1 MIFLS
6 NRCFIKNI
14 FLNKLVLHKIKMGEW
29 LMKELIVGLAGNP
42 NVGKTTVFNQLT
54 GMRQHVG
61 NWPGKTV
68 ERAEGS
74 FKHGDYEYDIIDL
87 PGNYALSAHSM
98 EEIVSRDFIVDDDS
112 DVIVNVVDAA
122 NLERNLYLTVQM
134 MELGANL
141 VMALN
146 MNDFAKRKEHIINI
160 KLMGELLGFP
170 VVEVNAKTKDGF
182 EELLT
187 TVEKAAAK
195 PVDSSAKLSYGDEL
209 KGHLSDLQALI
220 EQDKSLLDVPSIWT
234 AIKLLE
240 KDSIVIEKVQQSR
253 MSSKIMMEVD
263 KVSKHLID
271 IYNEG
276 AEEVIANARYA
287 FIDGLIAE
295 AVKKP
300 AVEKESMTDRIDKIV
315 TNRLL
320 APFIFLI
327 VIFLLFHLTFTISAP
342 FCEAIEAGFTALSE
356 YLSEAIT
363 NPTLASFICD
373 GLIGG
378 VGGVLVFLPQIIIM
392 FLLLSILEDS
402 GYLARAAFTL
412 DIVMHKLVGLHGKA
426 FIPMILGFGC
436 GVPAIM
442 ATRTMDNESDRILAM
457 MLIPF
462 MSCTARMP
470 IYSMFTVAFFAAVP
484 VFALGPIVITQQTLV
499 VFAMYVIGIVVALIV
514 AAILKRTLFKG
525 MSAPFVME
533 LPTYKVPS
541 LKGVLLHTWDKTK
554 GFLRKA
560 GTIILGASIVIWIL
574 SNVPFGVEPGSAE
587 SVLGMIGSAISPIF
601 APLGF
606 ATWQAGIAILT
617 GLVAKEVVVSTFG
630 TLAGVEEDDEE
641 GMSSMIQGLFT
652 PLSSFAFMVFTLL
665 YIPCFAAIGTIKQE
679 TNSWKWPLIMSGIT
693 LVTAYIVSFLVYNV
707 GLLAGF
713 G

>member
-1 MIFLS
+1 M
-6 NRCFIKNI
+6 
-14 FLNKLVLHKIKMGEW
+14 E
-29 LMKELIVGLAGNP
+29 ELIVGLAGNP

-74 FKHGDYEYDIIDL
+74 FKHGSYEYDIVDL

-112 DVIVNVVDAA
+112 DVIINVVDAA

-146 MNDFAKRKEHIINI
+146 MNDFAKKKDHIIDI
-160 KLMGELLGFP
+160 KLMSELLGFP
-170 VVEVNAKTKDGF
+170 VIEVNAKTKDGF
-182 EELLT
+182 DKLLT
-187 TVEKAAAK
+187 TVEKASK
-195 PVDSSAKLSYGDEL
+195 NPIDSSAKLSYGDEL
-209 KGHLSDLQALI
+209 KEHLADLQALI
-220 EQDKSLLDVPSIWT
+220 EQDKNLLDVPSIWT

-240 KDSIVIEKVQQSR
+240 KDSIVIEKVQQSS

-271 IYNEG
+271 VFDEG

-287 FIDGLIAE
+287 FISGLMAE
-295 AVKKP
+295 SVKKP
-300 AVEKESMTDRIDKIV
+300 QVEKETTTDKIDKII

-320 APFIFLI
+320 APFIFLGI
-327 VIFLLFHLTFTISAP
+327 MFLMFHLTYTISAP
-342 FCEAIEAGFTALSE
+342 FQGMIDDGFIMLADFVAGYISNE
-356 YLSEAIT
+356 YLR
-363 NPTLASFICD
+363 SFVCNGI
-373 GLIGG
+373 IGG
-378 VGGVLVFLPQIIIM
+378 VGGVLVFLPIIILM
-392 FLLLSILEDS
+392 FLFLSILEDC

-412 DIVMHKLVGLHGKA
+412 DIIMHKLVGLHGKA

-442 ATRTMDNESDRILAM
+442 ATRTMENESDRLLAM
-457 MLIPF
+457 MLVPF
-462 MSCTARMP
+462 MSCTARAP
-470 IYSMFTVAFFAAVP
+470 IYAIFVAAFF
-484 VFALGPIVITQQTLV
+484 TQYQSVMVTL
-499 VFAMYVIGIVVALIV
+499 MYVIGVVVALIV

-533 LPTYKVPS
+533 LPTYKIPS
-541 LKGVLLHTWDKTK
+541 LKGVLLHTWEKVK

-560 GTIILGASIVIWIL
+560 GTIILVCSIVLWIL
-574 SNVPFGVEPGSAE
+574 SSFPLGVEYGSE
-587 SVLGMIGSAISPIF
+587 QSVLGMLGNVIAPIF

-606 ATWQAGIAILT
+606 GFWQAAVAIIA
-617 GLVAKEVVVSTFG
+617 GLAAKEVVVSTFG
-630 TLAGVEEDDEE
+630 TLSGMEEDDED
-641 GMSSMIQGLFT
+641 GITSLVHDTFT
-652 PLSSFAFMVFTLL
+652 PLSAFSFMVFTLL
-665 YIPCFAAIGTIKQE
+665 YIPCFATIGAIKQE
-679 TNSWKWPLIMSGIT
+679 TNGFKWPLIMCGIT
-693 LVTAYIVSFLVYNV
+693 LVTAYIVSFLVFQI
-707 GLLAGF
+707 GGLAGF

>member
-1 MIFLS
+1 
-6 NRCFIKNI
+6 
-14 FLNKLVLHKIKMGEW
+14 
-29 LMKELIVGLAGNP
+29 MKELIVGLAGNP

-74 FKHGDYEYDIIDL
+74 FKHGDYEYDVVDL

-141 VMALN
+141 VMTLN
-146 MNDFAKRKEHIINI
+146 MNDFAKKKEHIINI

-240 KDSIVIEKVQQSR
+240 KDSIVIEKVQQSS

-541 LKGVLLHTWDKTK
+541 LIGVLLHPWDKTK

>member
-74 FKHGDYEYDIIDL
+74 FKHGEYEYDVVDL

-146 MNDFAKRKEHIINI
+146 MNDFAKRKEHIIDI
-160 KLMGELLGFP
+160 KLMSELLGFP
-170 VVEVNAKTKDGF
+170 VIEVNAKTKDGF
-182 EELLT
+182 DELLT

-195 PVDSSAKLSYGDEL
+195 PIDASVKLSYGDEL
-209 KGHLSDLQALI
+209 KGHLSDLKALI
-220 EQDKSLLDVPSIWT
+220 EQDKSLMDVPSVWT

-240 KDSIVIEKVQQSR
+240 KDSIVIEKVQQSS

-287 FIDGLIAE
+287 FIDGLVAE

-300 AVEKESMTDRIDKIV
+300 AVEKESTTDRIDKIV

-320 APFIFLI
+320 APFIFI
-327 VIFLLFHLTFTISAP
+327 GIMFVMFQLTFTIGAP
-342 FCEAIEAGFTALSE
+342 FQDAIDQLFGSIAEAVAGAIPNE
-356 YLSEAIT
+356 Y
-363 NPTLASFICD
+363 LASFICD
-373 GLIGG
+373 GIIGG
-378 VGGVLVFLPQIIIM
+378 VGGVLTFLPIIILM
-392 FLLLSILEDS
+392 FLFLSILEDC

-442 ATRTMDNESDRILAM
+442 ATRTMENEGDRMLAM
-457 MLIPF
+457 MLVPF
-462 MSCTARMP
+462 MSCTARLP
-470 IYSMFTVAFFAAVP
+470 IYAIFISAFFAENQGLMLLA
-484 VFALGPIVITQQTLV
+484 I
-499 VFAMYVIGIVVALIV
+499 YVLGIVVALIV
-514 AAILKRTLFKG
+514 AGILKRTMFKG
-525 MSAPFVME
+525 MSTPFVME

-541 LKGVLLHTWDKTK
+541 LKGVLLHTWDKVK

-560 GTIILGASIVIWIL
+560 GTIILACSIVLWAL
-574 SNVPFGVEPGSAE
+574 SIFPLGVEYGSAD
-587 SVLGMIGSAISPIF
+587 SVLGMIGKVIAPIF

-606 ATWQAGIAILT
+606 GFWQAAVAIIA
-617 GLVAKEVVVSTFG
+617 GLAAKEVVVATFG
-630 TLAGVEEDDEE
+630 TLAGMEEDDEE
-641 GMSSMIQGLFT
+641 GITSLVQSTFT
-652 PLSSFAFMVFTLL
+652 PLSAFSFMAFTLL
-665 YIPCFAAIGTIKQE
+665 YTPCFAAIGAIKQE
-679 TNSWKWPLIMSGIT
+679 TNSYKWALTMCAIT
-693 LVTAYIVSFLVYNV
+693 LVTAYIVSFLIFNI
-707 GLLAGF
+707 GTLAGF
-713 G
+713 A

>member
-1 MIFLS
+1 M
-6 NRCFIKNI
+6 
-14 FLNKLVLHKIKMGEW
+14 E
-29 LMKELIVGLAGNP
+29 ELIVGLAGNP

-74 FKHGDYEYDIIDL
+74 FKHGSYEYDIVDL

-112 DVIVNVVDAA
+112 DVIINVVDAA

-146 MNDFAKRKEHIINI
+146 MNDFAKKKDHIIDI
-160 KLMGELLGFP
+160 KLMSELLGFP

-182 EELLT
+182 DKLLT
-187 TVEKAAAK
+187 TVEKASK
-195 PVDSSAKLSYGDEL
+195 NPIDSSAKLSYGDEL
-209 KGHLSDLQALI
+209 KEHLADLQALI
-220 EQDKSLLDVPSIWT
+220 EQDKNLLDVPSIWT

-240 KDSIVIEKVQQSR
+240 KDSIVIEKVQQSS

-271 IYNEG
+271 VFFFFS
-276 AEEVIANARYA
+276 EEVIANARYA
-287 FIDGLIAE
+287 FISGLMAE
-295 AVKKP
+295 SVKKP
-300 AVEKESMTDRIDKIV
+300 QVEKETTTDKIDKII

-320 APFIFLI
+320 APFIFLGI
-327 VIFLLFHLTFTISAP
+327 MFLMFHLTYTISAP
-342 FCEAIEAGFTALSE
+342 FQGMIDDGFIMLADFVAGYISNE
-356 YLSEAIT
+356 YLR
-363 NPTLASFICD
+363 SFVCNGI
-373 GLIGG
+373 IGG
-378 VGGVLVFLPQIIIM
+378 VGGVLVFLPIIILM
-392 FLLLSILEDS
+392 FLFLSILEDC

-412 DIVMHKLVGLHGKA
+412 DIIMHKLVGLHGKA

-442 ATRTMDNESDRILAM
+442 ATRTMENESDRLLAM
-457 MLIPF
+457 MLVPF
-462 MSCTARMP
+462 MSCTARAP
-470 IYSMFTVAFFAAVP
+470 IYAIFVAAFF
-484 VFALGPIVITQQTLV
+484 TQYQSVMVTL
-499 VFAMYVIGIVVALIV
+499 MYVIGVVVALIV

-533 LPTYKVPS
+533 LPTYKIPS
-541 LKGVLLHTWDKTK
+541 LKGVLLHTWEKVK

-560 GTIILGASIVIWIL
+560 GTIILVCSIVLWIL
-574 SNVPFGVEPGSAE
+574 SSFPLGVEYGSE
-587 SVLGMIGSAISPIF
+587 QSVLGMIGTFISPIF

-606 ATWQAGIAILT
+606 GTWQAAVAIIS
-617 GLVAKEVVVSTFG
+617 GLAAKEVVVSTFG
-630 TLAGVEEDDEE
+630 TLAGMEEDDEE
-641 GMSSMIQGLFT
+641 GITSLIQETFT

-665 YIPCFAAIGTIKQE
+665 YIPCFAAIGAIKQE
-679 TNSWKWPLIMSGIT
+679 TNGFKWPLIMCGIT
-693 LVTAYIVSFLVYNV
+693 LVTAYIVSFLVFQIGGLV
-707 GLLAGF
+707 GFA
-713 G
+713 

>member
-1 MIFLS
+1 
-6 NRCFIKNI
+6 
-14 FLNKLVLHKIKMGEW
+14 
-29 LMKELIVGLAGNP
+29 MKELIVGLAGNP

-74 FKHGDYEYDIIDL
+74 FKHGDYEYDVVDL

-112 DVIVNVVDAA
+112 DVIINVVDAA

-146 MNDFAKRKEHIINI
+146 MNDFAKKKEHIIDI

-170 VVEVNAKTKDGF
+170 VIEVNAKNKDGF
-182 EELLT
+182 DELLT
-187 TVEKAAAK
+187 TVEKVAAK
-195 PVDSSAKLSYGDEL
+195 PIDSSVKLSYGDEL
-209 KGHLSDLQALI
+209 KQHLSDLQALI
-220 EQDKSLLDVPSIWT
+220 EQDKSLMDVPSVWT

-240 KDSIVIEKVQQSR
+240 KDSIVIEKVQQSS

-271 IYNEG
+271 VYNEG

-287 FIDGLIAE
+287 FIDGLVAE

-300 AVEKESMTDRIDKIV
+300 AVEKESTTDKIDRIV

-327 VIFLLFHLTFTISAP
+327 IMWAMFQLTFTIGAP
-342 FCEAIEAGFTALSE
+342 FQDAIDQLFGYIAESVAGAIPNE
-356 YLSEAIT
+356 Y
-363 NPTLASFICD
+363 LASFICD
-373 GLIGG
+373 GIIGG
-378 VGGVLVFLPQIIIM
+378 VGGVLTFLPIIILM
-392 FLLLSILEDS
+392 FLFLSILEDC

-412 DIVMHKLVGLHGKA
+412 DKVMHKVVGLHGKA
-426 FIPMILGFGC
+426 FIPMILGFCC

-442 ATRTMDNESDRILAM
+442 ATRTMENEGDRMLAM
-457 MLIPF
+457 MLVPF
-462 MSCTARMP
+462 MSCTARLP
-470 IYSMFTVAFFAAVP
+470 IYAIFTAAFFAENEGTVLLA
-484 VFALGPIVITQQTLV
+484 I
-499 VFAMYVIGIVVALIV
+499 YVLGIVVALIV

-525 MSAPFVME
+525 MSTPFVME

-541 LKGVLLHTWDKTK
+541 LKGVLLHTWEKVK

-560 GTIILGASIVIWIL
+560 GTIILACSIVLWAL
-574 SNVPFGVEPGSAE
+574 SIFPLGVEYGSAQ
-587 SVLGMIGSAISPIF
+587 SVLGMIGSVIAPIF

-606 ATWQAGIAILT
+606 GFWQAAVAIIA
-617 GLVAKEVVVSTFG
+617 GLAAKEVVVATFG
-630 TLAGVEEDDEE
+630 TLAGMEEDDEE
-641 GMSSMIQGLFT
+641 GITSLVQSTFT
-652 PLSSFAFMVFTLL
+652 PLSAFSFMAFTLL
-665 YIPCFAAIGTIKQE
+665 YTPCFAAIGAIKQE
-679 TNSWKWPLIMSGIT
+679 TNSYKWALTMCAIT
-693 LVTAYIVSFLVYNV
+693 LVTAYIVSFLIFNI
-707 GLLAGF
+707 GTLAGF
-713 G
+713 A

>member
-1 MIFLS
+1 
-6 NRCFIKNI
+6 
-14 FLNKLVLHKIKMGEW
+14 MGEW

-74 FKHGDYEYDIIDL
+74 FKHGDYDYDVVDL

-98 EEIVSRDFIVDDDS
+98 EEIVSREFIVDDDS

-240 KDSIVIEKVQQSR
+240 KDSIVIEKVQQSS

-300 AVEKESMTDRIDKIV
+300 AVEKESMTVRIDKIV

>member
-1 MIFLS
+1 
-6 NRCFIKNI
+6 
-14 FLNKLVLHKIKMGEW
+14 
-29 LMKELIVGLAGNP
+29 MKELIVGLAGNP

-74 FKHGDYEYDIIDL
+74 FKHGDYEYDVVDL